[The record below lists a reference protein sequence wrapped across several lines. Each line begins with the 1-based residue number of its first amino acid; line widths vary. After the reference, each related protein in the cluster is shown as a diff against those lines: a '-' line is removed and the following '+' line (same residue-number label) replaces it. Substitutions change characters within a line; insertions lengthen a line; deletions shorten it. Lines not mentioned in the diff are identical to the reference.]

1 MSRWLKHIKAT
12 MASNPDVKKKHGL
25 KGILKLAS
33 KTYKKGAK
41 AADGHAGPVHKK
53 HTRHHKRASGTHK
66 RKTAKHH
73 KKHSGKKHHK
83 KSSKKKSAKHHRRRK
98 H

>member
-33 KTYKKGAK
+33 KTYKKNPKVTSGDAS
-41 AADGHAGPVHKK
+41 PIHKK
-53 HTRHHKRASGTHK
+53 NTRRRKKTSKHSKG
-66 RKTAKHH
+66 KTAKHGGMKRH
-73 KKHSGKKHHK
+73 N
-83 KSSKKKSAKHHRRRK
+83 KSSKKKTPKRRRRK